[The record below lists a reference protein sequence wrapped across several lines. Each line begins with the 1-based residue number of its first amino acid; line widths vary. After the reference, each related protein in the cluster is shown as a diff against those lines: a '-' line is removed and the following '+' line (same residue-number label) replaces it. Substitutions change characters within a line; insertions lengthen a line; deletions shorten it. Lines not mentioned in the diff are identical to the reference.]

1 MPLRQPRRAG
11 MMITTG
17 QLTAYH
23 AAGADGAGDLGDAG
37 VTRKGLAKSYTIL
50 TTGRYSGTVAITLNG
65 KTDTHSNNC
74 VLDQNTGL
82 MWSRYATASVGP
94 ASDGKLPWTTTGAGA
109 TAEGIFAYAAA
120 CNVASLSGYA
130 DWRIPEDVELK
141 GLCDMEASDASP
153 DATAFPSW
161 PVDDYFWSS
170 TTLPDDS
177 TTGMVVHFYGGKV
190 FIGDKAAIYYVA
202 VVRAG

>member
-1 MPLRQPRRAG
+1 MPLRQPRQAG
-11 MMITTG
+11 MMLATG

-23 AAGADGAGDLGDAG
+23 AAGTDGAGDLGDAG
-37 VTRKGLAKSYTIL
+37 VTRKGLAKAYTIL
-50 TTGRYSGTVAITLNG
+50 TTGQYSGTTAITINS

-120 CNVASLSGYA
+120 CNAASLGGYS
-130 DWRIPEDVELK
+130 DWRIPNDLELK
-141 GLCDMEASDASP
+141 CLCDMEQPTAAP

-161 PVDDYFWSS
+161 PTSDYFWSS
-170 TTLPDDS
+170 TTLPDGTDNAMNVYFYRGKIEHYDK
-177 TTGMVVHFYGGKV
+177 TEPYYTG
-190 FIGDKAAIYYVA
+190 
-202 VVRAG
+202 VVRGG